1 MLPPQPCANIFATNR
16 LFTGNATAWWK
27 LRLALLVLALIL
39 IAQDRAYAASAGV
52 KEHGAVNRTRVKP
65 VERPAVAPAKEI
77 VMSDDVRVV
86 AEWIVRN
93 DKQMGN
99 PFIIA
104 DKANGVLFAFRAN
117 GELVAKG
124 RALYGAVRTDEMTQE
139 QADKTWEEMV
149 AADMITPA
157 GIFPAL
163 GYQSPAYGA
172 SIRFAE
178 YANSNL
184 LIHRAPAEW
193 RRQNLQ
199 APKTDKIRVTY
210 GCINVLPD
218 FLDKVLLPIFNG
230 ESTVFVL
237 PETQS
242 PREFFAI
249 DDDFARSRLQT
260 ARR

>member
-1 MLPPQPCANIFATNR
+1 MRFSRLKLTCCLLFVSVSMLIVQDQ
-16 LFTGNATAWWK
+16 
-27 LRLALLVLALIL
+27 
-39 IAQDRAYAASAGV
+39 AQAASAHSQ
-52 KEHGAVNRTRVKP
+52 ERSRTDRRAKQP
-65 VERPAVAPAKEI
+65 GPAAKEV
-77 VMSDDVRVV
+77 VMSEDVRLVTD
-86 AEWIVRN
+86 WILRN
-93 DKQMGN
+93 DKQLGR

-104 DKANGVLFAFRAN
+104 DKANGLLFAFRAN
-117 GELVAKG
+117 GEVVAKG

-157 GIFPAL
+157 GIFPAH
-163 GYQSPAYGA
+163 GYISPANGD

-193 RRQNLQ
+193 RRKNLET
-199 APKTDKIRVTY
+199 PKADRIRVTY
-210 GCINVLPD
+210 GCINVLPE
-218 FLDKVLLPIFNG
+218 FLDKALLPVFSG
-230 ESTVFVL
+230 ESTIFIL

-249 DDDFARSRLQT
+249 DDFTSGKVQT
-260 ARR
+260 AGR

>member
-1 MLPPQPCANIFATNR
+1 MSSAHPPVHVFATYR
-16 LFTGNATAWWK
+16 SFTANSTAWVG
-27 LRLALLVLALIL
+27 LRFALLVFALALF
-39 IAQDRAYAASAGV
+39 AQDEVYAASA
-52 KEHGAVNRTRVKP
+52 KLNEHGAVTRTRVKP
-65 VERPAVAPAKEI
+65 VARPAAAPAKEI
-77 VMSDDVRVV
+77 VMSDDVRLV
-86 AEWIVRN
+86 ADWILRN
-93 DKQMGN
+93 DKQMGR

-104 DKANGVLFAFRAN
+104 DKANGLLFAFREN
-117 GELVAKG
+117 GELIAKA
-124 RALYGAVRTDEMTQE
+124 RALFGAVRTDEMTQE
-139 QADKTWEEMV
+139 QADKTWEELV
-149 AADMITPA
+149 AGDMITPA

-163 GYQSPAYGA
+163 GYQSPTYGA

-193 RRQNLQ
+193 RRKNLET
-199 APKTDKIRVTY
+199 PRTDRIRVTY
-210 GCINVLPD
+210 GCINVLPE

-230 ESTVFVL
+230 ESTVFIL

-249 DDDFARSRLQT
+249 DDSDLTKLQT

>member
-1 MLPPQPCANIFATNR
+1 MLIVQDQALGASP
-16 LFTGNATAWWK
+16 TASESG
-27 LRLALLVLALIL
+27 
-39 IAQDRAYAASAGV
+39 SA
-52 KEHGAVNRTRVKP
+52 NRTRARHVARP
-65 VERPAVAPAKEI
+65 PAPAVQEI
-77 VMSDDVRVV
+77 VMSDDVRLV
-86 AEWIVRN
+86 ADWILRN
-93 DKQMGN
+93 DKQMGR

-104 DKANGVLFAFRAN
+104 DKANGLLFAFREN
-117 GELVAKG
+117 GEVIGRA

-139 QADKTWEEMV
+139 QADKTWEALV

-163 GYQSPAYGA
+163 GYQSPSYGA

-193 RRQNLQ
+193 RRRNLQ
-199 APKTDKIRVTY
+199 APKADRSRVTY
-210 GCINVLPD
+210 GCINVLPE
-218 FLDKVLLPIFNG
+218 FLDNVLLPVFSG
-230 ESTVFVL
+230 ESTIFIL

-249 DDDFARSRLQT
+249 DDMGGPSLQT
-260 ARR
+260 ARK

>member
-1 MLPPQPCANIFATNR
+1 MRFSR
-16 LFTGNATAWWK
+16 
-27 LRLALLVLALIL
+27 LRLYCCLLFVSVFMLIVQDQ
-39 IAQDRAYAASAGV
+39 AQAASAHSQ
-52 KEHGAVNRTRVKP
+52 ERARTDRRAKHSA
-65 VERPAVAPAKEI
+65 PAAKEI
-77 VMSDDVRVV
+77 VMSDDVRLVTD
-86 AEWIVRN
+86 WILRN
-93 DKQMGN
+93 DKHLGR

-104 DKANGVLFAFRAN
+104 DKANGLLFAFRAN
-117 GELVAKG
+117 GEVVAKG

-157 GIFPAL
+157 GIFPAH
-163 GYQSPAYGA
+163 GYLSPAYGD

-193 RRQNLQ
+193 RRKNLET
-199 APKTDKIRVTY
+199 PKADRIRVTY
-210 GCINVLPD
+210 GCINVLPE
-218 FLDKVLLPIFNG
+218 FLDKALLPVFSG
-230 ESTVFVL
+230 ESTIFIL

-249 DDDFARSRLQT
+249 DDSASGKLQT
-260 ARR
+260 AGR

>member
-1 MLPPQPCANIFATNR
+1 MPFAQPPAHVYATNR
-16 LFTGNATAWWK
+16 IFTGKGTAWWK
-27 LRLALLVLALIL
+27 LRIVLLVLALIL
-39 IAQDRAYAASAGV
+39 IAQDRAYAASARI
-52 KEHGAVNRTRVKP
+52 KEHGAVTRTRVKP

-77 VMSDDVRVV
+77 IMSDDVRLV
-86 AEWIVRN
+86 ADWILRN
-93 DKQMGN
+93 NKQMGR

-104 DKANGVLFAFRAN
+104 DKANGLLFAFREN
-117 GELVAKG
+117 GELIAKA

-139 QADKTWEEMV
+139 QADKTWEELV
-149 AADMITPA
+149 AGDMITPA

-163 GYQSPAYGA
+163 GYQSPTYGA

-184 LIHRAPAEW
+184 LIHRAPAKW
-193 RRQNLQ
+193 RRKNLE
-199 APKTDKIRVTY
+199 APRTDRIRVTY
-210 GCINVLPD
+210 GCINVLPE
-218 FLDKVLLPIFNG
+218 FLDNVLLPVFNG
-230 ESTVFVL
+230 ESTVFIL

-249 DDDFARSRLQT
+249 DDSDLPKLQT